1 MSISRR
7 SGVLLAPL
15 GVGAVALGVA
25 LFPVGAGVAA
35 TLASHPTPKP
45 TASKPSA
52 KPSKPPHKHMHRHT
66 GTTVTG
72 PRLWIPTDAFGDGHL
87 AAAHSTVT
95 VSQTANLTNQILQVS
110 WTHFTPSG
118 PPGVA
123 GVYNQALT
131 TYPVMVAQ
139 CNTVKVKYW
148 KQCYGSNVGG
158 LPAEGPF
165 GPMNTAYATTS
176 SNGSGLVDIQIFAAA
191 ENQFLGCGKFHRCSL
206 VIVPAQ
212 GGNGSDCS
220 DHSLDQF
227 NSQGET
233 DFGGSQALCSW
244 KDRIVVP
251 LKFVQA
257 PRFCPIRNA
266 QFTTLGSPMLDLAME
281 QWVGALCARSVDPVT
296 LTYNP
301 SITEPSAIQDLGVG
315 LGDVALTTRPGPT
328 QVGKHKYTF
337 APLAI
342 SAVAIAYWVD
352 SPTTFKPVTSLDL
365 DPRLVAK
372 LLTQSYDFDGDG
384 CGGGPPPASIGCDSA
399 VDGNPPTL
407 FADPEFRKLNPRVR
421 SPLSATFQVPTV
433 MSGHSDMTWDV
444 TSWIMANKNAN
455 AFMSGQFDPWGMHL
469 NSDYLT
475 VHYPVDSFNG
485 QDNYPIISHKYSPAF
500 PLSAVVQIQAENTDN
515 GTDWEV
521 DPTTGNYPKD
531 PLEFPGA
538 RSLFAVIDEGDA
550 AALQFPV
557 AKLLNADGRYVAP
570 TLKSMA
576 AALATMTPAGSNGIT
591 KQVDFARKKAAAY
604 PLTMMI
610 YAMVPISGVKAAK
623 AAAIADFL
631 DYVAGPGQHRGL
643 NVGELPPGYLPLPAK
658 LRAQTLHAADLVRTQ
673 AGNPKKPSPTSSPSP
688 SSSAGGGSTG
698 TTGTTGTS
706 SSPSASASSS
716 PSPGQTPRIVVLPLK
731 DAQTVGLA
739 RYALPALLIVG
750 GLAALGGA
758 SSLIASSAGAAI
770 LVPLRRIR
778 RIRLTLRR
786 KP

>member
-7 SGVLLAPL
+7 PSVFLAPL
-15 GVGAVALGVA
+15 GASAVALGVA
-25 LFPVGAGVAA
+25 IFPVGAGSAA
-35 TLASHPTPKP
+35 TLAGQPSATPTATLSATPTAKP
-45 TASKPSA
+45 TTKPI
-52 KPSKPPHKHMHRHT
+52 SKPPHKHK
-66 GTTVTG
+66 GTTVKG
-72 PRLWIPTDAFGDGHL
+72 PRMWIPTDAFGGGHL

-95 VSQTANLTNQILQVS
+95 VSQTANLTNQIVQVS

-139 CNTVKVKYW
+139 CNTVHVKYW
-148 KQCYGSNVGG
+148 NQCYGSNVGG
-158 LPAEGPF
+158 LPAQGPF

-176 SNGSGLVDIQIFAAA
+176 PNGTGLVDIQILAAA

-212 GGNGSDCS
+212 GGNAPDCA

-227 NSQGET
+227 NAQGET
-233 DFGGSQALCSW
+233 DFGGSDGQCSW

-251 LKFVQA
+251 LKFIQA
-257 PRFCPIRNA
+257 PKFCPIRNA
-266 QFTTLGSPMLDLAME
+266 AFTTLGSPMLDLAMQ
-281 QWVGALCARSVDPVT
+281 QWVGALCARSFDPVT

-301 SITEPSAIQDLGVG
+301 SVTEPAAIQDLGVG

-328 QVGKHKYTF
+328 QIGKHKYTF

-352 SPTTFKPVTSLDL
+352 NPTTFKPVTKLDL

-372 LLTQSYDFDGDG
+372 LLTQSYNFDGDG
-384 CGGGPPPASIGCDSA
+384 CSGGPPPASIGCDSA
-399 VDGNPPTL
+399 VDGNPATL
-407 FADPEFRKLNPRVR
+407 FVDPEFNKLNPSVK

-433 MSGHSDMTWDV
+433 MSGHSDMTWEV
-444 TSWIMANKNAN
+444 TSWIAADKDGG
-455 AFMSGQFDPWGMHL
+455 AFMRGQFDRWGMHI
-469 NSDYLT
+469 NTDYLT
-475 VHYPVDSFNG
+475 VHYPVDSFTG

-521 DPTTGNYPKD
+521 DATGNYPKD

-538 RSLFAVIDEGDA
+538 RSLFAVVDEGDA
-550 AALQFPV
+550 AALRFPV
-557 AKLLNADGRYVAP
+557 AKIRNADGRYVAP
-570 TLKSMA
+570 TRRSMA
-576 AALATMTPAGSNGIT
+576 AALATMAPTGGNGIT
-591 KQVDFARKKAAAY
+591 KQVDFAKKKAAAY
-604 PLTMMI
+604 PLTMVI
-610 YAMVPISGVKAAK
+610 YAMVPISGVSSHK

-631 DYVAGPGQHRGL
+631 DYVAGPGQHPGL
-643 NVGELPPGYLPLPAK
+643 NVGDLPPGYLPLPAN
-658 LRAQTLHAADLVRTQ
+658 LAAQTLHAADLVRTQ
-673 AGNPKKPSPTSSPSP
+673 AGNPKPTSTPSANPSSSSGPGSTGTPGSSPSP
-688 SSSAGGGSTG
+688 SASGTPGSS
-698 TTGTTGTS
+698 
-706 SSPSASASSS
+706 
-716 PSPGQTPRIVVLPLK
+716 QTPHVVTLALK
-731 DAQTVGLA
+731 NAQTVGLA
-739 RYALPALLIVG
+739 RYALPTLLIVG

-758 SSLIASSAGAAI
+758 SSLIASSAGATTLA
-770 LVPLRRIR
+770 VLRRIR